1 MCPLPSFNSYKFLA
15 IFVAESI
22 LLPTFPLSI
31 VFLFFFPTHPPQVDT
46 SSNSKKKKKIIYK
59 SRDAVKLPG
68 WNFWEFICRCWPR
81 ATGREPQ
88 SPWRV
93 RPPRRWGAL
102 CRCSEC
108 PWCSDLINEEPGR
121 GEHAHGQQHH
131 CQMAED
137 SRVHWAGWC
146 TCSWPWALFCQ
157 ALGNPP
163 LSPEEHVICSV
174 SKQI

>member
-15 IFVAESI
+15 AFVAEST

-31 VFLFFFPTHPPQVDT
+31 VCFFFFTHLP
-46 SSNSKKKKKIIYK
+46 YK

-81 ATGREPQ
+81 ATGRDPQ

-108 PWCSDLINEEPGR
+108 PWCRWPHKRRSWPGR
-121 GEHAHGQQHH
+121 T
-131 CQMAED
+131 CPWPTT
-137 SRVHWAGWC
+137 SRSDGRRQPGSLGWLVY

-163 LSPEEHVICSV
+163 LSPEEHVIYSV
-174 SKQI
+174 LKQV